1 VQTRREITREATVR
15 EIKETALAR
24 MRESGSTE
32 VRFADIARDMRM
44 SAPGLYRYFD
54 GRDEL
59 LTALIADAFTDLAQS
74 VELARDEVPP
84 GDVGGRLLAICRG
97 FRRWALHEPQRLALV
112 LGPPVPGYVAPAD
125 GPTTEAARRAM
136 AALKSVAHEAA
147 TAGLLRP
154 PWLTDLGPTLCDDL
168 ADYAAADGVAGEP
181 ELPPAVVQSLMHA
194 WSALYGFVSL
204 EAFGHLSF
212 HSEAAREAL
221 FVGLVR
227 TLAGFV
233 GLPAPAG
240 GWPADPGA
248 ELAGEPGGGGPV
260 LGWHGPVPGWHGPVP
275 GWHGPPGEPGA
286 PGGPP
291 GWHGPPPEL
300 TRPSD
305 PS

>member
-24 MRESGSTE
+24 MRDSGSTE

-59 LTALIADAFTDLAQS
+59 LTALITDAFTDLAQS
-74 VELARDEVPP
+74 VERSRDSVPA
-84 GDVGGRLLAICRG
+84 GDVGGRLLAICQA

-112 LGPPVPGYVAPAD
+112 LGPPIPGYVAPED
-125 GPTTEAARRAM
+125 GPTTEAAKRAM

-147 TAGLLRP
+147 TDGQLRP
-154 PWLTDLGPTLCDDL
+154 PWLSDVGPALCADL
-168 ADYAAADGVAGEP
+168 AAADGAAADRADEP

-194 WSALYGFVSL
+194 WAALHGFVSL
-204 EAFGHLSF
+204 EAFGHLTF
-212 HSEAAREAL
+212 HSGAGREAL

-227 TLAGFV
+227 TVAGLI

-240 GWPADPGA
+240 GWPAEADRGPGLDG
-248 ELAGEPGGGGPV
+248 ELGAD
-260 LGWHGPVPGWHGPVP
+260 PGWHGAPADGRPARGAARPTAGQSADP
-275 GWHGPPGEPGA
+275 GSPGR
-286 PGGPP
+286 PGGP
-291 GWHGPPPEL
+291 G
-300 TRPSD
+300 
-305 PS
+305 